1 MISRANGAAQ
11 DLQREYV
18 ADNFAVQNIS
28 GRKSFLKAIESNL
41 IQDSTSSRS
50 SGFGHVDD
58 GGHGTSFGS
67 CMLRKYGR
75 PIHYSEKPLP
85 DSGFAG
91 V

>member
-1 MISRANGAAQ
+1 MISSANGAAQ

-41 IQDSTSSRS
+41 IQDSTSSRAS
-50 SGFGHVDD
+50 GLGQIVDVGQGTGFG
-58 GGHGTSFGS
+58 SR
-67 CMLRKYGR
+67 MLRKYGR